1 MTKEQKLVAL
11 CALLP
16 VVGDWIEDLNDQRI
30 FTKLVK
36 QRSNML
42 LSEIRRIDNDILSTG
57 EQEIFN
63 QQIDLQRAFIQFVSK
78 QIKLD

>member
-36 QRSNML
+36 QRANML
-42 LSEIRRIDNDILSTG
+42 LTEIRRIDNDVLSTG

-63 QQIDLQRAFIQFVSK
+63 QQVNLQRAFIQFVSK
-78 QIKLD
+78 QIKID

>member
-36 QRSNML
+36 QRANML
-42 LSEIRRIDNDILSTG
+42 LNEIRRIDNDVLSTG

-63 QQIDLQRAFIQFVSK
+63 QQVNLQRAFIQFVSK

>member
-36 QRSNML
+36 QRANML
-42 LSEIRRIDNDILSTG
+42 LTEIRRIDNDILSTG

-63 QQIDLQRAFIQFVSK
+63 QQVNLQRAFIQFVSK

>member
-36 QRSNML
+36 QRANML
-42 LSEIRRIDNDILSTG
+42 LTEIRRIDNDVLSTG

-63 QQIDLQRAFIQFVSK
+63 QQVNLQRAFIQFINN
-78 QIKLD
+78 QIKFN

>member
-36 QRSNML
+36 QRANML
-42 LSEIRRIDNDILSTG
+42 LNEIRRIDNDILSTG

-63 QQIDLQRAFIQFVSK
+63 QQVNLQRAFIQFVSK

>member
-36 QRSNML
+36 QRANML
-42 LSEIRRIDNDILSTG
+42 LTEIRRIDNDVLSTG

-63 QQIDLQRAFIQFVSK
+63 QQVNLQRAFIQFVSK

>member
-11 CALLP
+11 CVLLP

-36 QRSNML
+36 QRANML
-42 LSEIRRIDNDILSTG
+42 LTEIRRIDNDILSTG

-63 QQIDLQRAFIQFVSK
+63 QQVDLQRAFIQFVSK

>member
-36 QRSNML
+36 QRANML
-42 LSEIRRIDNDILSTG
+42 LTEIRRIDNDV
-57 EQEIFN
+57 
-63 QQIDLQRAFIQFVSK
+63 FV
-78 QIKLD
+78 L

>member
-36 QRSNML
+36 QRANML
-42 LSEIRRIDNDILSTG
+42 LNEIRRIDNDILSTG

-63 QQIDLQRAFIQFVSK
+63 QQVNLQRAFIQFVSK
-78 QIKLD
+78 QIKID

>member
-36 QRSNML
+36 QRANML
-42 LSEIRRIDNDILSTG
+42 LTEIRRIDNDVLSTG

-63 QQIDLQRAFIQFVSK
+63 QQVNLQRALIQFVSK

>member
-36 QRSNML
+36 QRANML
-42 LSEIRRIDNDILSTG
+42 LIEIRRIDNDVLSTG

-63 QQIDLQRAFIQFVSK
+63 QQVNLQRAFIQFVSK

>member
-36 QRSNML
+36 QRANML
-42 LSEIRRIDNDILSTG
+42 LTEIRRIDNDVLSTG

-63 QQIDLQRAFIQFVSK
+63 QQVNFQRAFIQFVSK

>member
-1 MTKEQKLVAL
+1 MTKKQKLVAL

-36 QRSNML
+36 QRANML
-42 LSEIRRIDNDILSTG
+42 LTEIRRIDNDILSTG

-63 QQIDLQRAFIQFVSK
+63 QQVDLQRAFIQFVSK

>member
-36 QRSNML
+36 QRANML
-42 LSEIRRIDNDILSTG
+42 LTEIRRIDNDILSTG

-63 QQIDLQRAFIQFVSK
+63 QQVDLQRAFIQFVSK

>member
-36 QRSNML
+36 QRANML
-42 LSEIRRIDNDILSTG
+42 LTEIRRIDNDVLSTG

-63 QQIDLQRAFIQFVSK
+63 QQVDLQRAFIQFVSK

>member
-36 QRSNML
+36 QRANML
-42 LSEIRRIDNDILSTG
+42 LTEIRRIDNDVLSTG

-63 QQIDLQRAFIQFVSK
+63 QQVNLQRAFIQFVSK
-78 QIKLD
+78 QIKLE